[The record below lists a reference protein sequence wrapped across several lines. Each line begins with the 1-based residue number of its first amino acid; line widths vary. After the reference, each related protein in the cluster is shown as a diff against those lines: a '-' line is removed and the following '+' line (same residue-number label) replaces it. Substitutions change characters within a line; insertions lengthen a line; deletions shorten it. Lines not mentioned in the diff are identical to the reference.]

1 MTYFDV
7 FVCDTYYVL
16 NPMEDVSPMPHFH
29 GRLPKNAGQDARK
42 DAQKTARGYTEG
54 VVQKRK
60 QQKVVQ

>member
-1 MTYFDV
+1 
-7 FVCDTYYVL
+7 
-16 NPMEDVSPMPHFH
+16 MPHFH